1 MPSRPRPHDLRASD
15 DDRERVVAVLTA
27 ALADGRLDIQEH
39 GIRLER
45 AYSARTLGDLAG
57 LTEDLVAADHQPI
70 RLDHR
75 RAVAGFMTR
84 QSRSGRWV
92 VPDSFPVTVLFG
104 EVVLDLREAVLQSQ
118 RVTVYATLLGGRLE
132 LIVPRGPEG
141 RADRARHARQHAQ
154 PPGRARR
161 LPAAHHRAT
170 GHAGD
175 RGAHGGPRRA
185 DKDHHAASAAAPP
198 LAGQSSPSKLTA
210 LYALSFQS
218 WCSLR
223 MVRIVPDRARM
234 TREWVLAPPAR

>member
-132 LIVPRGPEG
+132 LIVPAGLKVELTGPG
-141 RADRARHARQHAQ
+141 TPGSTRSRPAAQ
-154 PPGRARR
+154 DVSQPRTTGPPGTPVIEVRTVV
-161 LPAAHHRAT
+161 P
-170 GHAGD
+170 
-175 RGAHGGPRRA
+175 GGRIKITTPRPPRRRRWPV
-185 DKDHHAASAAAPP
+185 SRRRR
-198 LAGQSSPSKLTA
+198 S
-210 LYALSFQS
+210 
-218 WCSLR
+218 
-223 MVRIVPDRARM
+223 
-234 TREWVLAPPAR
+234 

>member
-1 MPSRPRPHDLRASD
+1 VPSRPRPHDLRASD

-132 LIVPRGPEG
+132 LIVPEGLTVELTGPATPGSKRSHQAAPAASQPRETG
-141 RADRARHARQHAQ
+141 
-154 PPGRARR
+154 PPGTPVIEVRTVV
-161 LPAAHHRAT
+161 P
-170 GHAGD
+170 
-175 RGAHGGPRRA
+175 GGRIKITRPRPPRRRRWPV
-185 DKDHHAASAAAPP
+185 SRRRR
-198 LAGQSSPSKLTA
+198 S
-210 LYALSFQS
+210 
-218 WCSLR
+218 
-223 MVRIVPDRARM
+223 
-234 TREWVLAPPAR
+234 

>member
-15 DDRERVVAVLTA
+15 DDRERVVEVLAA
-27 ALADGRLDIQEH
+27 ALADGRLDTHEH

-45 AYSARTLGDLAG
+45 AYSARTLGDLVG
-57 LTEDLVAADHQPI
+57 LTEDLVTADHQPI

-132 LIVPRGPEG
+132 LIVPEGLKVELTGPG
-141 RADRARHARQHAQ
+141 LSGSGMAGSTRSRQAAQ
-154 PPGRARR
+154 GASPPRPTGPPGSPVIEVRTVV
-161 LPAAHHRAT
+161 P
-170 GHAGD
+170 
-175 RGAHGGPRRA
+175 GGRIKITTPRPPRRRRWPV
-185 DKDHHAASAAAPP
+185 SRRRR
-198 LAGQSSPSKLTA
+198 S
-210 LYALSFQS
+210 
-218 WCSLR
+218 
-223 MVRIVPDRARM
+223 
-234 TREWVLAPPAR
+234 

>member
-15 DDRERVVAVLTA
+15 DDRERVAAVLAA
-27 ALADGRLDIQEH
+27 ALADGRLDIHEH

-132 LIVPRGPEG
+132 LIVPEGLKVELTGPG
-141 RADRARHARQHAQ
+141 LSGSGMAGSTRSRRAAQ
-154 PPGRARR
+154 GASQPRTTGPPGTPVIEVRTVV
-161 LPAAHHRAT
+161 P
-170 GHAGD
+170 
-175 RGAHGGPRRA
+175 GGRIKITTPRPPRRRRWPV
-185 DKDHHAASAAAPP
+185 SRRRR
-198 LAGQSSPSKLTA
+198 S
-210 LYALSFQS
+210 
-218 WCSLR
+218 
-223 MVRIVPDRARM
+223 
-234 TREWVLAPPAR
+234 

>member
-15 DDRERVVAVLTA
+15 DDRERVVAVLA
-27 ALADGRLDIQEH
+27 EAVADGRLDTHEH
-39 GIRLER
+39 GQRLER
-45 AYSARTLGDLAG
+45 AYSAG

-132 LIVPRGPEG
+132 LIVPEGLKVELTGPG
-141 RADRARHARQHAQ
+141 APGGTRSHPAAQ
-154 PPGRARR
+154 DASQPRTTGPPGTPVIEVRTVV
-161 LPAAHHRAT
+161 P
-170 GHAGD
+170 
-175 RGAHGGPRRA
+175 GGRIKITTPRPPRRRRWPV
-185 DKDHHAASAAAPP
+185 SRRRR
-198 LAGQSSPSKLTA
+198 S
-210 LYALSFQS
+210 
-218 WCSLR
+218 
-223 MVRIVPDRARM
+223 
-234 TREWVLAPPAR
+234 

>member
-132 LIVPRGPEG
+132 LIVPEGLKVELTGPG
-141 RADRARHARQHAQ
+141 APGSSRSRPAAQ
-154 PPGRARR
+154 DASQPRTTGPPGTPVIELHTLVMLGRILVRTPR
-161 LPAAHHRAT
+161 
-170 GHAGD
+170 
-175 RGAHGGPRRA
+175 PRRTGRFGRR
-185 DKDHHAASAAAPP
+185 PR
-198 LAGQSSPSKLTA
+198 
-210 LYALSFQS
+210 Y
-218 WCSLR
+218 
-223 MVRIVPDRARM
+223 
-234 TREWVLAPPAR
+234 

>member
-1 MPSRPRPHDLRASD
+1 MPSRPRPQDLRASD
-15 DDRERVVAVLTA
+15 DDRERVAAVLAA
-27 ALADGRLDIQEH
+27 ALADGRLDIHEH

-70 RLDHR
+70 RLDHG

-132 LIVPRGPEG
+132 LIVPEGLKVELTGPG
-141 RADRARHARQHAQ
+141 LSGSGTAGSTRSRQTAHEASQ
-154 PPGRARR
+154 PRPTGPPGTPVIEVRTVI
-161 LPAAHHRAT
+161 P
-170 GHAGD
+170 
-175 RGAHGGPRRA
+175 GGRIKITTPRPPRRRRWPV
-185 DKDHHAASAAAPP
+185 SRRRR
-198 LAGQSSPSKLTA
+198 S
-210 LYALSFQS
+210 
-218 WCSLR
+218 
-223 MVRIVPDRARM
+223 
-234 TREWVLAPPAR
+234 

>member
-15 DDRERVVAVLTA
+15 DDRERVVAVLA
-27 ALADGRLDIQEH
+27 EAVADGRLDTHEH

-45 AYSARTLGDLAG
+45 AYSARTLGDLVG
-57 LTEDLVAADHQPI
+57 LTEDLVTADHQPI

-132 LIVPRGPEG
+132 LIVPEG
-141 RADRARHARQHAQ
+141 LKVELTGSGLSGSGMAGSARSRQATPDASQ
-154 PPGRARR
+154 PRPTGPPGTPVIEVRAVI
-161 LPAAHHRAT
+161 P
-170 GHAGD
+170 
-175 RGAHGGPRRA
+175 GGRIKITTPRPPRRRRWPV
-185 DKDHHAASAAAPP
+185 SRRRR
-198 LAGQSSPSKLTA
+198 S
-210 LYALSFQS
+210 
-218 WCSLR
+218 
-223 MVRIVPDRARM
+223 
-234 TREWVLAPPAR
+234 

>member
-1 MPSRPRPHDLRASD
+1 VPSRPRPHDLRASD
-15 DDRERVVAVLTA
+15 DDRERVVEVLAA
-27 ALADGRLDIQEH
+27 ALADGRLDTHEH

-45 AYSARTLGDLAG
+45 AYSARTLGDLVG

-132 LIVPRGPEG
+132 LIVPEGLKVELTGPG
-141 RADRARHARQHAQ
+141 TPGSTRSRPAAQ
-154 PPGRARR
+154 DVSQPRTTGPPGTPVIEVRTVV
-161 LPAAHHRAT
+161 P
-170 GHAGD
+170 
-175 RGAHGGPRRA
+175 GGRIKITTPRPPRRRRWPV
-185 DKDHHAASAAAPP
+185 SRRRR
-198 LAGQSSPSKLTA
+198 S
-210 LYALSFQS
+210 
-218 WCSLR
+218 
-223 MVRIVPDRARM
+223 
-234 TREWVLAPPAR
+234 

>member
-15 DDRERVVAVLTA
+15 DDRERVAAVLAA
-27 ALADGRLDIQEH
+27 ALADGRLDIHEH

-132 LIVPRGPEG
+132 LIVPEGLKVELTGPGLSGSG
-141 RADRARHARQHAQ
+141 RAGSTRSRQAAPDAAQ
-154 PPGRARR
+154 PRPTGPPGTPVIEVRTVI
-161 LPAAHHRAT
+161 P
-170 GHAGD
+170 
-175 RGAHGGPRRA
+175 GGRIKITTPRPPRRRRWPV
-185 DKDHHAASAAAPP
+185 SRRRR
-198 LAGQSSPSKLTA
+198 S
-210 LYALSFQS
+210 
-218 WCSLR
+218 
-223 MVRIVPDRARM
+223 
-234 TREWVLAPPAR
+234 